1 MNMTTVMTVTVA
13 ILLLAILFLRE
24 RRNKKLLQEQLGFL
38 QRDLKSAYIKFGKS
52 FEHFV
57 PFIKDFPG
65 DREKTV
71 FLGMPIDFI
80 SFDNDSVKFT
90 EVKTGSSQLNKNQRR
105 IKQLI
110 LDKKV
115 EWHEL
120 NYDR

>member
-1 MNMTTVMTVTVA
+1 MNTTTVMTATVA
-13 ILLLAILFLRE
+13 IILLAILFLRE
-24 RRNKKLLQEQLGFL
+24 RRKKKLLQEQLGSL
-38 QRDLKSAYIKFGKS
+38 QRDLKSAYVKFGKS

-65 DREKTV
+65 DRERTV

-90 EVKTGSSQLNKNQRR
+90 EVKTGKAQLNKNQRR

-110 LDKKV
+110 LDKKI